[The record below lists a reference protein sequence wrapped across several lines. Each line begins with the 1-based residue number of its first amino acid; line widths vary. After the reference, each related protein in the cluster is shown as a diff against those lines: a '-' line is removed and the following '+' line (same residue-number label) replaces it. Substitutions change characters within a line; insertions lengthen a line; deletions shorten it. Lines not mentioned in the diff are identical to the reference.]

1 MSKTNKTIPDGTNF
15 VWMVVQVPRST
26 VSFSVPVEE
35 YKKYLNGEIPVDCL
49 DHIEEEVWCYQ
60 QCVDLRYS
68 QETFNTQ
75 ITQAIED
82 NKVSFTDDD
91 SNPWG

>member
-1 MSKTNKTIPDGTNF
+1 MDNNNKTIPEGTNF
-15 VWMVVQVPRST
+15 VWMEVQVPSS

-49 DHIEEEVWCYQ
+49 DHIEDEVWLKM
-60 QCVDLRYS
+60 QCINLRYN

-75 ITQAIED
+75 ITQLIED
-82 NKVSFTDDD
+82 NDVIFTDNDY
-91 SNPWG
+91 NPGS

>member
-1 MSKTNKTIPDGTNF
+1 MDNNNKTIPEGTNF
-15 VWMVVQVPRST
+15 VWMEVQVPCS

-49 DHIEEEVWCYQ
+49 DHIEDEVWLGMQRINLWYG
-60 QCVDLRYS
+60 

-75 ITQAIED
+75 ITQLIED
-82 NKVSFTDDD
+82 NNVSFSDNDY
-91 SNPWG
+91 NPGS

>member
-1 MSKTNKTIPDGTNF
+1 MDNNNKTVPDNTNF
-15 VWMVVQVPRST
+15 VWMEVQVPST

-49 DHIEEEVWCYQ
+49 DHIEDEVWLNMQ
-60 QCVDLRYS
+60 RIDLRYD

-75 ITQAIED
+75 ITQLIED
-82 NKVSFTDDD
+82 NDIIFTDNDY
-91 SNPWG
+91 NPGS

>member
-1 MSKTNKTIPDGTNF
+1 MDNNNKTIPEGTNF
-15 VWMVVQVPRST
+15 VWMEVQVPST

-49 DHIEEEVWCYQ
+49 DHIKDEVWLDMQ
-60 QCVDLRYS
+60 RIDLRYN

-75 ITQAIED
+75 ITQLIED
-82 NKVSFTDDD
+82 NDIIFSDNDY
-91 SNPWG
+91 NPGS